1 MKHITI
7 LHLHGFASSVQSTK
21 AQFFRRK
28 FESLPQVD
36 FHAIDFN
43 PTPRDFEYMTITG
56 MIDRLRQYVL
66 DRDLGTARVIGSS
79 LGGLVGLNY
88 AHRFGNQRFVGQ
100 RFGGVDKML
109 LLAPALSWLSGG
121 LTEGELGHWEKAG
134 VAPVF
139 HYAFEKETPL
149 RYDLQVDGLR
159 YLQPVPPPAPIL
171 IVHGR
176 SDDSV
181 PIANSRKYAAEFPD
195 RVQLIEVDAGHNLN
209 DHLPFIWDHARS
221 FLLAEPQRR
230 EI

>member
-7 LHLHGFASSVQSTK
+7 LHLHGFASSARSTK
-21 AQFFRRK
+21 AQFFRGK
-28 FESLPQVD
+28 FEALPQLD

-43 PTPRDFEYMTITG
+43 PTPRDFEYLTVTG
-56 MIDRLRQYVL
+56 MINRLRQYVL
-66 DRDLGTARVIGSS
+66 DHDLGTVCVIGSS
-79 LGGLVGLNY
+79 LGGLIGLNY
-88 AHRFGNQRFVGQ
+88 AHRFGGQ

-121 LTEGELGHWEKAG
+121 LTEGELGHWEEAG

-139 HYAFEKETPL
+139 HYAFEKEIPL
-149 RYDLQVDGLR
+149 RHDLQVDGLR

-176 SDDSV
+176 DDDSV

-195 RVQLIEVDAGHNLN
+195 RVQLIEVDADHDLN
-209 DHLPFIWDHARS
+209 DHLPFIWDRAWS
-221 FLLAEPQRR
+221 FLLAGAHPR
-230 EI
+230 ETAGAG